1 MAKKE
6 SGFIHWYESYQG
18 KKVTGIIYS
27 AGASVVI
34 IGALFKIMHFPG
46 AGPVLMTGMITES
59 LLFMIGVLDKPH
71 QDFHWE
77 NVFPQVCGYG
87 TEPEYLAE
95 LQNRPRPTLLG
106 AGSEDGAPQPEEKKK
121 ANVPALSDKDMEALK
136 EGIDGLAKTA
146 VQLQDL
152 GKVAVATNKLG
163 EKMEAAGEK
172 MDAAGAKMDAAG
184 AKMDATAEAV
194 GQKMT
199 AAAEAAG
206 QKLGAAMDAAG
217 QKMVA
222 AGDKMAVIGEAAAK
236 FAASS
241 DAVTKKNEE
250 LGVAYGTIVT
260 DMQGVVA
267 GTKNLQKGVDTIG
280 AKLSSLNSVYEL
292 QLAALQAQVDSY
304 KAQTAQV
311 NAAAEQV
318 KAMTA
323 DVQKMQASIAE
334 ATKDHAAYEAS
345 AKKLAQQVADLN
357 KVYGN
362 MLNALA

>member
-18 KKVTGIIYS
+18 KKVTGIVYS

-46 AGPVLMTGMITES
+46 AGPVLMTGMITEA

-77 NVFPQVCGYG
+77 NVFPQLCGYG

-95 LQNRPRPTLLG
+95 LQARPRPTLLG
-106 AGSEDGAPQPEEKKK
+106 AGTEEGAVAPDQTKKT
-121 ANVPALSDKDMEALK
+121 NVPSIGEKDMEALK
-136 EGIDGLAKTA
+136 AGIEGLAKTA

-152 GKVAVATNKLG
+152 GKVAVASNKLG

-172 MDAAGAKMDAAG
+172 M
-184 AKMDATAEAV
+184 
-194 GQKMT
+194 
-199 AAAEAAG
+199 EAAS
-206 QKLGAAMDAAG
+206 
-217 QKMVA
+217 
-222 AGDKMAVIGEAAAK
+222 DKMAVIGEAAAK

-241 DAVTKKNEE
+241 DAVTKKNAE
-250 LGVAYGTIVT
+250 LNAAYTTIVN

-267 GTKNLQKGVDTIG
+267 GTKNFQKNVETIG
-280 AKLSSLNSVYEL
+280 SQLGSINSVYEL

-318 KAMTA
+318 KAMSA
-323 DVQKMQASIAE
+323 DVQKMQASINE
-334 ATKDHAAYEAS
+334 AVKEHAAYEAAS
-345 AKKLAQQVADLN
+345 KKLAQQVADLN

-362 MLNALA
+362 MLSALA

>member
-95 LQNRPRPTLLG
+95 LQSRPRPTLLG
-106 AGSEDGAPQPEEKKK
+106 AGSEQGTAPTQTEDKKK
-121 ANVPALSDKDMEALK
+121 ANVPALTDKDMEALK

-152 GKVAVATNKLG
+152 GKVAVASNKLG

-172 MDAAGAKMDAAG
+172 MDAAGAKMDAA
-184 AKMDATAEAV
+184 AEAV
-194 GQKMT
+194 GQKVT
-199 AAAEAAG
+199 AAA
-206 QKLGAAMDAAG
+206 DAAG

-222 AGDKMAVIGEAAAK
+222 AGDKLSVIGEAAAK
-236 FAASS
+236 FVASS

-250 LGVAYGTIVT
+250 LGAAYGTIVA

-267 GTKNLQKGVDTIG
+267 ETKNLHKGVENIG
-280 AKLSSLNSVYEL
+280 AKLGSLNSVYEL
-292 QLAALQAQVDSY
+292 QLNALQAQVEAY

-311 NAAAEQV
+311 TAASDQV

-323 DVQKMQASIAE
+323 DVQKMQASINE
-334 ATKDHAAYEAS
+334 AAKEHAAYEAA

>member
-6 SGFIHWYESYQG
+6 SGFIRWYESYQG
-18 KKVTGIIYS
+18 KKVTGIVYS

-95 LQNRPRPTLLG
+95 LQSRPRPTLLG
-106 AGSEDGAPQPEEKKK
+106 AGSDEGTPTDKKK
-121 ANVPALSDKDMEALK
+121 VDVPSINEKDMEALK
-136 EGIDGLAKTA
+136 AGIDGLAKTA

-152 GKVAVATNKLG
+152 GKVAVASNKLG
-163 EKMEAAGEK
+163 EKMEAAGDK
-172 MDAAGAKMDAAG
+172 MEAA
-184 AKMDATAEAV
+184 V
-194 GQKMT
+194 
-199 AAAEAAG
+199 EAAG
-206 QKLGAAMDAAG
+206 QKMN
-217 QKMVA
+217 A
-222 AGDKMAVIGEAAAK
+222 AGDKMSVIGEAAAK
-236 FAASS
+236 FAATS
-241 DAVTKKNEE
+241 DAVSKKNEE
-250 LGVAYGTIVT
+250 LNAAYSTIVT

-267 GTKNLQKGVDTIG
+267 ETKNLQKGVENVGT
-280 AKLSSLNSVYEL
+280 KLGSLNSVYEL
-292 QLAALQAQVDSY
+292 QLAALQAQVESY

-323 DVQKMQASIAE
+323 DVQKMQASISE
-334 ATKDHAAYEAS
+334 AAKEHAAYEAAS
-345 AKKLAQQVADLN
+345 KKLAQQVADLN

>member
-6 SGFIHWYESYQG
+6 SGFIRWYESYQG

-95 LQNRPRPTLLG
+95 LQSRPRPTLLG
-106 AGSEDGAPQPEEKKK
+106 AGVEEGVAPTQTEDKKK
-121 ANVPALSDKDMEALK
+121 ANVPALTEKDMEALK

-152 GKVAVATNKLG
+152 GKVAVASNKLG

-172 MDAAGAKMDAAG
+172 
-184 AKMDATAEAV
+184 
-194 GQKMT
+194 
-199 AAAEAAG
+199 
-206 QKLGAAMDAAG
+206 LGAAVDNAG

-222 AGDKMAVIGEAAAK
+222 ASDKMAVIGDAAAK
-236 FAASS
+236 FVASADVVS
-241 DAVTKKNEE
+241 KKNEE
-250 LGVAYGTIVT
+250 LGAAYGTIVA

-267 GTKNLQKGVDTIG
+267 ETKNLHKGVENIG
-280 AKLSSLNSVYEL
+280 TKLGSLNSVYEL
-292 QLAALQAQVDSY
+292 QLNALQAQVEAY
-304 KAQTAQV
+304 KEQTAQV
-311 NAAAEQV
+311 TAASDQV
-318 KAMTA
+318 KAMSA
-323 DVQKMQASIAE
+323 DVQKMQASINE
-334 ATKDHAAYEAS
+334 AVKEHAAYEAA

>member
-6 SGFIHWYESYQG
+6 SGFIRWYESYQG
-18 KKVTGIIYS
+18 KKVTGIVYS

-95 LQNRPRPTLLG
+95 LQSRPRPTLLG
-106 AGSEDGAPQPEEKKK
+106 AGSEEGTAPAEDKKK
-121 ANVPALSDKDMEALK
+121 ANVPAISDKDMEALK

-152 GKVAVATNKLG
+152 GKVAVASNKLG

-172 MDAAGAKMDAAG
+172 MEAAGAKMDSA
-184 AKMDATAEAV
+184 AEAV

-222 AGDKMAVIGEAAAK
+222 AGDKMAVIGDAAAK

-250 LGVAYGTIVT
+250 LGAAYGTIVT
-260 DMQGVVA
+260 DMQNVVA
-267 GTKNLQKGVDTIG
+267 GTKNLQKGVETIG
-280 AKLSSLNSVYEL
+280 AKLGSLNSVYEL
-292 QLAALQAQVDSY
+292 QLNALQAQVEAY
-304 KAQTAQV
+304 KVQTAQV
-311 NAAAEQV
+311 NAAADQV

-323 DVQKMQASIAE
+323 DVQKMQASISE
-334 ATKDHAAYEAS
+334 AAKEHAAYEAS

>member
-77 NVFPQVCGYG
+77 NVFPQICGYG

-95 LQNRPRPTLLG
+95 LQARPRPTLLG
-106 AGSEDGAPQPEEKKK
+106 AGSEEGTVAPTQPEEKKK
-121 ANVPALSDKDMEALK
+121 VNVPALTEQDMNALK
-136 EGIDGLAKTA
+136 EGIEGLAKTA
-146 VQLQDL
+146 TQLQDL
-152 GKVAVATNKLG
+152 GKVAEASNKLG
-163 EKMEAAGEK
+163 AKMEAAGEK
-172 MDAAGAKMDAAG
+172 MDAAG
-184 AKMDATAEAV
+184 
-194 GQKMT
+194 QKID

-206 QKLGAAMDAAG
+206 QKMS
-217 QKMVA
+217 A
-222 AGDKMAVIGEAAAK
+222 AGDKLSVIGEAAAK

-241 DAVTKKNEE
+241 EAISKKHDE
-250 LGVAYGTIVT
+250 LNAAYATVVN

-267 GTKNLQKGVDTIG
+267 GTKNFEKNIETID
-280 AKLSSLNSVYEL
+280 AKLGSINSVYEL
-292 QLAALQAQVDSY
+292 QLAALQAQVDAY
-304 KAQTAQV
+304 KLQTNQV
-311 NAAAEQV
+311 NAASEQV

-323 DVQKMQASIAE
+323 DVQKMQASINE
-334 ATKDHAAYEAS
+334 AVKDHAAYETAT
-345 AKKLAQQVADLN
+345 KKLAQQVADLN

>member
-6 SGFIHWYESYQG
+6 SGFIRWYESYQG
-18 KKVTGIIYS
+18 KKVTGIVYS

-46 AGPVLMTGMITES
+46 AGPVLMTGMITEAM
-59 LLFMIGVLDKPH
+59 LFMIGVLDKPH

-77 NVFPQVCGYG
+77 NVFPQLCGYG

-95 LQNRPRPTLLG
+95 LQSRPRPTLLG
-106 AGSEDGAPQPEEKKK
+106 AGSEEGTAPTQTEEKKK
-121 ANVPALSDKDMEALK
+121 ANVPALTDQDMEALK
-136 EGIDGLAKTA
+136 EGINGLAKTA

-152 GKVAVATNKLG
+152 GKVAVASNKLG
-163 EKMEAAGEK
+163 EKMDAASEKVEAAS
-172 MDAAGAKMDAAG
+172 
-184 AKMDATAEAV
+184 
-194 GQKMT
+194 
-199 AAAEAAG
+199 
-206 QKLGAAMDAAG
+206 
-217 QKMVA
+217 
-222 AGDKMAVIGEAAAK
+222 DKMAVIGEAAAK

-241 DAVTKKNEE
+241 DAVSKKNEE
-250 LGVAYGTIVT
+250 LGAAYSTIVN

-267 GTKNLQKGVDTIG
+267 ETKNLHKGVETVG
-280 AKLSSLNSVYEL
+280 AKLGSLNSVYEL
-292 QLAALQAQVDSY
+292 QLAALQAQVESY

-311 NAAAEQV
+311 NAAADQV

-323 DVQKMQASIAE
+323 DVQKIQASISE
-334 ATKDHAAYEAS
+334 AVKEHAAYEAA
-345 AKKLAQQVADLN
+345 AKKLSQQVADLN

>member
-6 SGFIHWYESYQG
+6 SGFIRWYESYQG

-34 IGALFKIMHFPG
+34 IGALFKILHFPG

-95 LQNRPRPTLLG
+95 LQSRPRPTLLG
-106 AGSEDGAPQPEEKKK
+106 AGVEEGVAPTQTEDKKK
-121 ANVPALSDKDMEALK
+121 ANVPALTEKDMEALK

-152 GKVAVATNKLG
+152 GKVAVASNKLG

-172 MDAAGAKMDAAG
+172 
-184 AKMDATAEAV
+184 
-194 GQKMT
+194 
-199 AAAEAAG
+199 
-206 QKLGAAMDAAG
+206 LGAAVDNAG

-222 AGDKMAVIGEAAAK
+222 ASDKMAVIGDAAAK
-236 FAASS
+236 FVASADVVS
-241 DAVTKKNEE
+241 KKNEE
-250 LGVAYGTIVT
+250 LGAAYGTIVA

-267 GTKNLQKGVDTIG
+267 ETKNLHKGVENIG
-280 AKLSSLNSVYEL
+280 TKLGSLNSVYEL
-292 QLAALQAQVDSY
+292 QLNALQAQVEAY

-311 NAAAEQV
+311 TAASDQV
-318 KAMTA
+318 KAMSA
-323 DVQKMQASIAE
+323 DVQKMQASINE
-334 ATKDHAAYEAS
+334 AVKEHAAYEAA

>member
-6 SGFIHWYESYQG
+6 SGFIRWYESYQG

-77 NVFPQVCGYG
+77 NVFPQVCGY
-87 TEPEYLAE
+87 LAE
-95 LQNRPRPTLLG
+95 LQSRPRPTLLG
-106 AGSEDGAPQPEEKKK
+106 AGVEEGVAPTQTEDKKK
-121 ANVPALSDKDMEALK
+121 ANVPALTEKDMEALK

-152 GKVAVATNKLG
+152 GKVAVASNKLG
-163 EKMEAAGEK
+163 EKM
-172 MDAAGAKMDAAG
+172 
-184 AKMDATAEAV
+184 
-194 GQKMT
+194 
-199 AAAEAAG
+199 
-206 QKLGAAMDAAG
+206 GAAVDNAG

-222 AGDKMAVIGEAAAK
+222 ASDKMAVIGDAAAK
-236 FAASS
+236 FVASADVVS
-241 DAVTKKNEE
+241 KKNEE
-250 LGVAYGTIVT
+250 LGAAYGTIVA

-267 GTKNLQKGVDTIG
+267 ETKNLHKGVENIG
-280 AKLSSLNSVYEL
+280 TKLGSLNSVYEL
-292 QLAALQAQVDSY
+292 QLNALQAQVEAY

-311 NAAAEQV
+311 TAASDQV
-318 KAMTA
+318 KAMSA
-323 DVQKMQASIAE
+323 DVQKMQASINE
-334 ATKDHAAYEAS
+334 AVKEHAAYEAA

>member
-18 KKVTGIIYS
+18 KKVTGIVYS

-46 AGPVLMTGMITES
+46 AGPVLMTGMITEA

-77 NVFPQVCGYG
+77 NVFPQLCGYG

-95 LQNRPRPTLLG
+95 LQTRPRPTLLG
-106 AGSEDGAPQPEEKKK
+106 AGTEEGSVAPDQTKKT
-121 ANVPALSDKDMEALK
+121 NVPSIGEKDMEALK
-136 EGIDGLAKTA
+136 AGIEGLAKTA

-152 GKVAVATNKLG
+152 GKVAVASNKLG

-172 MDAAGAKMDAAG
+172 M
-184 AKMDATAEAV
+184 
-194 GQKMT
+194 
-199 AAAEAAG
+199 EAAS
-206 QKLGAAMDAAG
+206 
-217 QKMVA
+217 
-222 AGDKMAVIGEAAAK
+222 DKMAVIGEAAAK

-241 DAVTKKNEE
+241 DAVAKKNAE
-250 LGVAYGTIVT
+250 LNAAYTTIVN

-267 GTKNLQKGVDTIG
+267 GTKNFQKNVETIG
-280 AKLSSLNSVYEL
+280 SQLGSINSVYEL

-318 KAMTA
+318 KAMSA
-323 DVQKMQASIAE
+323 DVQKMQASINE
-334 ATKDHAAYEAS
+334 AVKEHAAYEAAS
-345 AKKLAQQVADLN
+345 KKLAQQVADLN

-362 MLNALA
+362 MLSALA

>member
-6 SGFIHWYESYQG
+6 SGFIRWYESYQG
-18 KKVTGIIYS
+18 KKITGIVYS

-95 LQNRPRPTLLG
+95 LQSRPRPTLLG
-106 AGSEDGAPQPEEKKK
+106 AGMEEGTVAPTPTEEKKQK
-121 ANVPALSDKDMEALK
+121 ANVPALTDEDMKALK
-136 EGIDGLAKTA
+136 DGIDGLAKTA

-152 GKVAVATNKLG
+152 GKVAVASNKLG

-172 MDAAGAKMDAAG
+172 
-184 AKMDATAEAV
+184 V
-194 GQKMT
+194 
-199 AAAEAAG
+199 EAAS
-206 QKLGAAMDAAG
+206 
-217 QKMVA
+217 
-222 AGDKMAVIGEAAAK
+222 DKMAVIGEAAAK

-241 DAVTKKNEE
+241 DAVSKKNEE
-250 LGVAYGTIVT
+250 LSAAYGTIVT
-260 DMQGVVA
+260 DMQGVVTE
-267 GTKNLQKGVDTIG
+267 TKNLQKGIEGVGT
-280 AKLSSLNSVYEL
+280 KLSSLNSVYEL
-292 QLAALQAQVDSY
+292 QLAALQAQVDAY
-304 KAQTAQV
+304 KLQTTQV
-311 NAAAEQV
+311 NAATDQV

-323 DVQKMQASIAE
+323 DILKMQASINE
-334 ATKDHAAYEAS
+334 AAKEQAAYEAS

-362 MLNALA
+362 MLSALA